1 MTFILLNRNTYTRCA
16 GVNVVEKDNSKGDK
30 SKLSLCEL

>member
-1 MTFILLNRNTYTRCA
+1 MTLVSLNRNTYTRFT
-16 GVNVVEKDNSKGDK
+16 GVNVVQKDNSKGDK